1 MSPDSNCLLVCIH
14 TSFLIRM
21 FISFH
26 AGLLYAAG
34 CTLRTATARPVCISS
49 VQCGGN
55 LAQVGV
61 YTGMARQ
68 RRDLSMTAMK
78 ISPIPSQRR
87 ECQING
93 VIFTKVVFLLVMAL
107 LSSRPLSLS
116 THAAL
121 SVFIVA
127 CHFTGRSEK
136 QIVADNTRGLNSFLL
151 FFQMWNDYKLQWD
164 PREYDGIEFVRVPAD
179 KIWKPDIVLYNKY
192 DEHFPILP
200 FLSHVSSC
208 NVHERHSIFMV
219 IFFYLPHLLF

>member
-1 MSPDSNCLLVCIH
+1 
-14 TSFLIRM
+14 M

-55 LAQVGV
+55 LAQVRV

-136 QIVADNTRGLNSFLL
+136 QIVADNTRGLILFCSSFRSGMTINCNGIPENMMALNL
-151 FFQMWNDYKLQWD
+151 FGYQQIRFGNQILSCIISMMNTFPFYPFSHMYPLAMSMK
-164 PREYDGIEFVRVPAD
+164 
-179 KIWKPDIVLYNKY
+179 DI
-192 DEHFPILP
+192 P
-200 FLSHVSSC
+200 FSW
-208 NVHERHSIFMV
+208 
-219 IFFYLPHLLF
+219 